1 MQSGHIL
8 LPPSSHVNKTKF
20 LKPGPRPEQQD
31 RDQDQSLQDQDQDQS
46 LQDQNQD
53 QDQSDKTKTK
63 TGLSYHNTRT
73 AHHQNSFLSV
83 YFTAELNILKVWH
96 CSFNNQYNGT
106 ACIFIEK

>member
-20 LKPGPRPEQQD
+20 LKPRPRPEQQD

-83 YFTAELNILKVWH
+83 YFTAVLNILKV
-96 CSFNNQYNGT
+96 
-106 ACIFIEK
+106 